1 MRKIGEQNKFL
12 VLLLDDYDTTLN
24 SHPRYTKTDIEV
36 FLTECRNLA
45 CHSEERQYL
54 SMIVT
59 SLRRLNEKGPKIT
72 PDGSPWYNYFLFQP
86 LKPLNDKEIGI
97 LLSGIPMTGEVRD
110 GIEEIAGGNPA
121 LLQNTGF
128 LLYSKGRSGETLNA
142 EIFAKEF
149 VKATEHF
156 FQDIW
161 QLADKTE
168 QALLMLIAL
177 YQLKNRVQK
186 TDYDLSDI
194 SIIFSQK
201 ERELM
206 NLEERYVIQ
215 RTAEQENTNYSFTST
230 IMEWWVIKEIENTN
244 TEELKERELVF
255 LKFMSRKQ
263 VDKVKDVINSLLEHK
278 ETIKSIAKWVGK
290 LAPDLL

>member
-1 MRKIGEQNKFL
+1 
-12 VLLLDDYDTTLN
+12 
-24 SHPRYTKTDIEV
+24 
-36 FLTECRNLA
+36 
-45 CHSEERQYL
+45 
-54 SMIVT
+54 
-59 SLRRLNEKGPKIT
+59 
-72 PDGSPWYNYFLFQP
+72 
-86 LKPLNDKEIGI
+86 
-97 LLSGIPMTGEVRD
+97 
-110 GIEEIAGGNPA
+110 
-121 LLQNTGF
+121 
-128 LLYSKGRSGETLNA
+128 
-142 EIFAKEF
+142 
-149 VKATEHF
+149 
-156 FQDIW
+156 
-161 QLADKTE
+161 
-168 QALLMLIAL
+168 MLIAL
-177 YQLKNRVQK
+177 YQLKSRVQK

-290 LAPDLL
+290 LAPYLL

>member
-1 MRKIGEQNKFL
+1 M
-12 VLLLDDYDTTLN
+12 
-24 SHPRYTKTDIEV
+24 
-36 FLTECRNLA
+36 
-45 CHSEERQYL
+45 
-54 SMIVT
+54 
-59 SLRRLNEKGPKIT
+59 
-72 PDGSPWYNYFLFQP
+72 
-86 LKPLNDKEIGI
+86 
-97 LLSGIPMTGEVRD
+97 
-110 GIEEIAGGNPA
+110 
-121 LLQNTGF
+121 LQNAGF
-128 LLYSKGRSGETLNA
+128 LLYSKRRSGETLNA

-149 VKATEHF
+149 VEATEHF

-168 QALLMLIAL
+168 QALLVLIAL
-177 YQLKNRVQK
+177 YQLKSRVQK

-290 LAPDLL
+290 LAPYLL

>member
-1 MRKIGEQNKFL
+1 MYK
-12 VLLLDDYDTTLN
+12 
-24 SHPRYTKTDIEV
+24 
-36 FLTECRNLA
+36 
-45 CHSEERQYL
+45 RQ
-54 SMIVT
+54 
-59 SLRRLNEKGPKIT
+59 
-72 PDGSPWYNYFLFQP
+72 
-86 LKPLNDKEIGI
+86 
-97 LLSGIPMTGEVRD
+97 
-110 GIEEIAGGNPA
+110 
-121 LLQNTGF
+121 
-128 LLYSKGRSGETLNA
+128 
-142 EIFAKEF
+142 AKEF

-177 YQLKNRVQK
+177 YQLKSRVQK

-290 LAPDLL
+290 LAPYLL

>member
-1 MRKIGEQNKFL
+1 
-12 VLLLDDYDTTLN
+12 
-24 SHPRYTKTDIEV
+24 
-36 FLTECRNLA
+36 
-45 CHSEERQYL
+45 
-54 SMIVT
+54 
-59 SLRRLNEKGPKIT
+59 
-72 PDGSPWYNYFLFQP
+72 
-86 LKPLNDKEIGI
+86 
-97 LLSGIPMTGEVRD
+97 
-110 GIEEIAGGNPA
+110 
-121 LLQNTGF
+121 
-128 LLYSKGRSGETLNA
+128 
-142 EIFAKEF
+142 
-149 VKATEHF
+149 
-156 FQDIW
+156 
-161 QLADKTE
+161 
-168 QALLMLIAL
+168 MLIAL

-290 LAPDLL
+290 LAPYLL